1 MVPAAVLKERFPQR
15 IMERTDRGVTHGDT
29 YRHAVR
35 QFRVGTDIPVE
46 LTVPL
51 NTLTCPGTVV
61 RPRETLQRKGRAMV
75 CPVHHVLCGVHP
87 PFLHPEEVGTV
98 LVMTRIDIHGTIVY
112 HRGRVTGT
120 PRLYERILSLTA
132 ESPCCQ

>member
-15 IMERTDRGVTHGDT
+15 IMERTDRGVTHSDT

-46 LTVPL
+46 LSVPL

-61 RPRETLQRKGRAMV
+61 RP
-75 CPVHHVLCGVHP
+75 
-87 PFLHPEEVGTV
+87 
-98 LVMTRIDIHGTIVY
+98 
-112 HRGRVTGT
+112 
-120 PRLYERILSLTA
+120 
-132 ESPCCQ
+132 